1 MLVDVSSATTYPFAS
16 SGFWGD
22 LKGAVEIKGLVEGFV
37 EPHRDV
43 KVVGRAGYES
53 EAGSSP
59 AERALKKA
67 GLQVNVKAPTQDR
80 GLLTLV

>member
-1 MLVDVSSATTYPFAS
+1 MLMDVSSATTYAFAS

-53 EAGSSP
+53 EGRRFESC
-59 AERALKKA
+59 RARSVCA
-67 GLQVNVKAPTQDR
+67 ATVQQPR
-80 GLLTLV
+80 LLS